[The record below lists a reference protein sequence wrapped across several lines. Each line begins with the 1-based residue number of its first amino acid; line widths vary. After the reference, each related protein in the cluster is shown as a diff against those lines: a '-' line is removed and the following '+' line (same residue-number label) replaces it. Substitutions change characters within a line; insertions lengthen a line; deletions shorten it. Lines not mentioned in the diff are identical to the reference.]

1 MTLGEGER
9 VITVQLTV
17 LGSGSGGNATLLATD
32 EGRVLIDAGLSCR
45 EVTRRLGA
53 VGVEPDGVDAIV
65 ITHAHG
71 DHTRG
76 ARVFSRRHGVP
87 VYTTAAVR
95 DEWGVKDVSEW
106 RMLEA
111 GRAERISGL
120 AWHPFTIPHDASE
133 TVGFRIETAEGVIGF
148 ATDVGT
154 ATENLIQCFRDCRLL
169 VVESNHA
176 TELLRVSPYAPSTRT
191 RIAGA
196 HGHLSNEALAAF
208 VRQHLGPSVRCI
220 VLAHLSRVN
229 NVPEIAEMTCR
240 QALADCGRT
249 DVEVVVARQDRVAPT
264 VDLGA
269 WHVAPP
275 APPAARARQSAL
287 PF

>member
-1 MTLGEGER
+1 M
-9 VITVQLTV
+9 
-17 LGSGSGGNATLLATD
+17 LGSGSGGNATLVATE

-76 ARVFSRRHGVP
+76 ARVFSRRHRVP

-95 DEWGVKDVSEW
+95 DEWGVTDVSEW

-111 GRAERISGL
+111 GRCERISGL

-154 ATENLIQCFRDCRLL
+154 ATEDLIRRFRDCHLL

-176 TELLRVSPYAPSTRT
+176 VELLRVSPYAPSTRT
-191 RIAGA
+191 RIAGVN
-196 HGHLSNEALAAF
+196 GHLSNEALAAF
-208 VRQHLGPSVRCI
+208 VRQHLGASVRCI

-249 DVEVVVARQDRVAPT
+249 DVEVVVARQDRIAPT
-264 VDLGA
+264 LDLSVWG
-269 WHVAPP
+269 VTPP
-275 APPAARARQSAL
+275 ARPARPAIQTGL

>member
-1 MTLGEGER
+1 M
-9 VITVQLTV
+9 

-32 EGRVLIDAGLSCR
+32 AGRILIDVGLSCR

-71 DHTRG
+71 DHTKG
-76 ARVFSRRHGVP
+76 ARVFSRRHAVP

-95 DEWGVKDVSEW
+95 DEWGVSDVSEW

-111 GRAERISGL
+111 DRCESVSGL
-120 AWHPFTIPHDASE
+120 RLRPFTLPHDAAE
-133 TVGFRIETAEGVIGF
+133 TVGFRIETPAGVIGF

-154 ATENLIQCFRDCRLL
+154 ATDALIERFRDCHLL

-196 HGHLSNEALAAF
+196 GGHLSNEALAAF
-208 VRQHLGPSVRCI
+208 VRQHLGRSVRCI

-249 DVEVVVARQDRVAPT
+249 DVEVVVTRQDRVAPT

-269 WHVAPP
+269 WGIAPP
-275 APPAARARQSAL
+275 GPVRRSAEQAGL